1 MCDSSQTVYVSPHL
15 PCFSDHDGSPGYWA
29 SLSPSN
35 VAKGSQ
41 ESWRRCPLS
50 CTGKPFF
57 WLQME
62 CRRIPKREG
71 RGKRSQTQAG
81 QETCFTHTN
90 EAQRKCLLGI
100 NSQKGEEREG
110 VDSPVATDT
119 FKDSRPGGRWRPGRM
134 VRSSWQVAKTPWD
147 RPEPSLPAE
156 HDETVLASPSQMS
169 TYKYKA
175 GTAYLPS
182 TRRVGR
188 SQMNSKQLVTGTLED
203 WEISG
208 PGQPTVP
215 TTSHPCWALAWKR
228 EGNHVLVH

>member
-62 CRRIPKREG
+62 CRRIP
-71 RGKRSQTQAG
+71 
-81 QETCFTHTN
+81 
-90 EAQRKCLLGI
+90 
-100 NSQKGEEREG
+100 
-110 VDSPVATDT
+110 VATDT

-147 RPEPSLPAE
+147 RPEPS
-156 HDETVLASPSQMS
+156 
-169 TYKYKA
+169 
-175 GTAYLPS
+175 LPS